1 MSLLIVGTVAFD
13 GIETSFGKV
22 DKILG
27 GSATY
32 IGIAAS
38 YFNERSNLISV
49 VGDDFGEQNI
59 KLLKQHNINIE
70 GLEIIEN
77 EKTFFWS
84 GKYHENMNFR
94 DTLVTDLNVL
104 ENFNPKIPTS
114 YKDCNYLMLANL
126 MPSIQLQV
134 IRNLPVKPKLIVTDT
149 MNYWIENCLEDLML
163 VIKSTNILII
173 NDEEAS
179 QISKINNVVEAA
191 KKILKM
197 GPDFIIVKK
206 GADGAI
212 LFSKDMQFN
221 CPSILVEKCYDPTG
235 AGDTFAGAFI
245 GHLNSSND
253 ISFNNM
259 KLGVIKACAMAS
271 FCVEDFGVNNLLNRN
286 KDEIQERIESLK
298 NKI

>member
-13 GIETSFGKV
+13 GIETAFGKV
-22 DKILG
+22 DKVLG

-38 YFNERSNLISV
+38 YFNEHSNLISV

-59 KLLKQHNINIE
+59 KLLKKHNINIE
-70 GLEIIEN
+70 GLEIIED

-114 YKDCNYLMLANL
+114 YEDCNYLMLANL

>member
-1 MSLLIVGTVAFD
+1 
-13 GIETSFGKV
+13 
-22 DKILG
+22 
-27 GSATY
+27 
-32 IGIAAS
+32 
-38 YFNERSNLISV
+38 V

-59 KLLKQHNINIE
+59 KLLKKHNINIE
-70 GLEIIEN
+70 GLEIIED

-114 YKDCNYLMLANL
+114 YEDCNYLMLANL

-245 GHLNSSND
+245 GHLNCSND

-286 KDEIQERIESLK
+286 KGEIQERIESLK